1 MATAASFRLTRYFAL
16 ASVIAFGVVGLA
28 LYLLERAE
36 GAFLSAT
43 QREQAAFF
51 AQTQAD
57 FMSQQQ
63 AAARQNLLAEH
74 EMGHVTLARVLAN
87 ATWQA
92 HFAPLVARGQTLPVE
107 KCRALPAASRA
118 ACFAQLGETIRSF
131 PGFKEAHQA
140 VSAMMRGSSVF
151 KVKVYDLRGHT
162 IYSSELA
169 QVGED
174 KADNKGWASAVKGKP
189 ATELVHR
196 DKFSAFEGV
205 VENRALI
212 QSYVAAAAPGSD
224 AIQGVFEIYSDVTG
238 LLAQVD
244 SFSARFAALTGTNQ
258 AKLEQA
264 LRDNERKV
272 AEASRMHFTILAGLF
287 VVLYLVLWVLVRNA
301 QRIIDARE
309 APPE

>member
-1 MATAASFRLTRYFAL
+1 VATAASFRLTRYFAV
-16 ASVIAFGVVGLA
+16 AGVIAFGVVGIA

-36 GAFLSAT
+36 GAFLRAT

-57 FMSQQQ
+57 FMTQQQ

-87 ATWQA
+87 ATWESR
-92 HFAPLVARGQTLPVE
+92 FAPLVARAQRLPADE
-107 KCRALPAASRA
+107 CRQLPAAERA
-118 ACFAQLGETIRSF
+118 PCFAKIGAAIQSL
-131 PGFKEAHQA
+131 PGFNEAHQA

-151 KVKVYDLRGHT
+151 KVKVYDLRGLT
-162 IYSSELA
+162 VYSSELA

-174 KADNKGWASAVKGKP
+174 KADNKGWAAAMSGQA

-205 VENRALI
+205 VENRDLI
-212 QSYVAAAAPGSD
+212 QSYVPATGPGSD
-224 AIQGVFEIYSDVTG
+224 RIQGVFEIYSDVTA
-238 LLAQVD
+238 LLAQVQ
-244 SFSARFAALTGTNQ
+244 SFSARFAAMTGTNQ

-264 LRDNERKV
+264 LRDNENKV
-272 AEASRMHFTILAGLF
+272 AEASRVHFTILAGLF

-301 QRIIDARE
+301 QRTVDARE
-309 APPE
+309 KPAP